1 MRFTTLDFI
10 IAQWSPQHPVVKA
23 DLAGKTVVV
32 IGANTGLGFEA
43 SKHFAQ
49 MNPGRLIL
57 GCRSERKGKDAVE
70 KIKNETGISAELWLI
85 DLADFASVSAF
96 ADRFEREGGRLDILV
111 ENAGVATDK
120 YEVSKDGWETS
131 MQVND
136 LSTPLLALRLLPL
149 MVKTAKEHQT
159 TPRLVIVASE
169 VHHWTEISKEVAED
183 PSPLSVLGSAEF
195 CSDPKQMT
203 DRYYLTKLLN
213 VFFVRAF
220 NDRLPP
226 STPVVIDAVNPG
238 FCRSE
243 LNREAVGLAGILFA
257 IMQLLLAHT
266 TEEGSRQL
274 IYAALAEGTGEKLRG
289 QFVTNYGVS
298 EVSDFVLTPMGVKLQ
313 DRLWDDLID
322 ILQKVDP
329 KVGDVVNSYLSSYS
343 ST

>member
-1 MRFTTLDFI
+1 MRYTTLDFI
-10 IAQWSPQHPVVKA
+10 IAQWSTQHPVVKA

-49 MNPGRLIL
+49 MNPGKLIL
-57 GCRSERKGKDAVE
+57 GCRSESKGKEAVE
-70 KIKNETGISAELWLI
+70 KIKKDTGFSAELWLL

-96 ADRFEREGGRLDILV
+96 ADRFERDCGRLDILV
-111 ENAGVATDK
+111 ENAGVSTDK

-149 MVKTAKEHQT
+149 MVKTAQEHQT

-169 VHHWTEISKEVAED
+169 VHYWTEISKEVAED
-183 PSPLSVLGSAEF
+183 PSPLSVLGGAEF
-195 CSDPKQMT
+195 CSVPKQMA
-203 DRYYLTKLLN
+203 DRYPLTKLLN

-226 STPVVIDAVNPG
+226 STPVVIDTVNPG
-238 FCRSE
+238 FCHSE
-243 LNREAVGLAGILFA
+243 LSRNAVGLAGIMFA
-257 IMQLLLAHT
+257 IMKFLIAHP
-266 TEEGSRQL
+266 TEVGSRQL
-274 IYAALAEGTGEKLRG
+274 VYAALGEGNGDKLRG
-289 QFVTNYGVS
+289 QFVTNYGVA
-298 EVSDFVLTPMGVKLQ
+298 EVSDFILTPMGAKLQ

-322 ILQKVDP
+322 ILKKVDS
-329 KVGDVVNSYLSSYS
+329 KVGDVVNSYLSS
-343 ST
+343 